1 MSKRGTFGAA
11 EGETVRAATS
21 DAVTTA
27 TSRPIMTA
35 LLVAV
40 FRRVTAALRRRVR
53 DGRRT
58 PASPHPRQTPLS
70 VAKRRLPL
78 LLPLPLRFSRPP
90 ARSPRQ
96 RPYCAHL
103 LQPVQL

>member
-1 MSKRGTFGAA
+1 MSKRGTFGAG

-40 FRRVTAALRRRVR
+40 FRRVVA
-53 DGRRT
+53 
-58 PASPHPRQTPLS
+58 PACP
-70 VAKRRLPL
+70 
-78 LLPLPLRFSRPP
+78 
-90 ARSPRQ
+90 
-96 RPYCAHL
+96 
-103 LQPVQL
+103 